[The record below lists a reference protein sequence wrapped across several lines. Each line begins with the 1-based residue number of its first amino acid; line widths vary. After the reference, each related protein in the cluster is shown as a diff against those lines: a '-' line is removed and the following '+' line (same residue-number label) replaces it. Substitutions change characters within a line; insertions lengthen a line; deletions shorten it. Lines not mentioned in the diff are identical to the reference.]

1 MGREALVHVQVGGEA
16 DEVKALL
23 ETQDLILRGRIRRR
37 FPMTAMTNVRAE
49 GATLHFS
56 CNGETVALSLG
67 AKAAEAWAKAIAA
80 PPPSLRA
87 KLGLAKAGKA
97 LLVGRCDD
105 PALAEALDGAL
116 VDDLGEATIA
126 IARVDSREDLAKAL
140 AACGALP
147 LWTVY
152 PKGKAGQFGDTA
164 IRTALRDAGWRD
176 TKSCAVSER
185 LTATRYN
192 RV

>member
-1 MGREALVHVQVGGEA
+1 MRKRILALFTVLLAFSFVSFLPTTTKAESETPKDGVDLMIVCAHPG
-16 DEVKALL
+16 DEYL
-23 ETQDLILRGRIRRR
+23 
-37 FPMTAMTNVRAE
+37 F
-49 GATLHFS
+49 
-56 CNGETVALSLG
+56 LS
-67 AKAAEAWAKAIAA
+67 
-80 PPPSLRA
+80 
-87 KLGLAKAGKA
+87 
-97 LLVGRCDD
+97 
-105 PALAEALDGAL
+105 
-116 VDDLGEATIA
+116 
-126 IARVDSREDLAKAL
+126 
-140 AACGALP
+140 GALP